1 MDDNNKLQKFDLEA
15 LPSFFKDLTE
25 DQQKIYL
32 EKLAMDNAELK
43 KYVGEKIADSK
54 VAEGDMVRDIEFL
67 KRIET
72 ENKVI
77 TVKREYQTGSGKM
90 ELNIKGG
97 DKKFIIPVLVVLG
110 IILIAVL
117 VILFGHK

>member
-97 DKKFIIPVLVVLG
+97 DKKFIIPVLIVLG